1 MSWTH
6 THSFMLAA
14 SPERVFRARL
24 PCAHRAGRAH
34 DVDCRGGDASV
45 PGQTITFHLE
55 PSGAQGAK
63 TKLTFVHA
71 GFGRAT
77 DVSDYSFGWT
87 YFLDPLKKEAERA

>member
-1 MSWTH
+1 
-6 THSFMLAA
+6 
-14 SPERVFRARL
+14 
-24 PCAHRAGRAH
+24 
-34 DVDCRGGDASV
+34 VDCRGGDASV